1 MMNAT
6 ARTAA
11 AATPTTDG
19 DNDGSVD
26 HAAAGMV
33 G

>member
-6 ARTAA
+6 ARTA